1 MRGWHSLHFVMS
13 VDGRSLAA
21 RAARA
26 TTSRAC
32 ARLRLCV
39 HVCVMRVARCEMSAP
54 VTVPRLASMYRLS
67 ECSPV
72 LSYTHK
78 TDTQGRRGGSRRVLF
93 TPACARDRDPQGGV
107 LASRAA
113 RAAGTLRHADG
124 DAPPAS
130 LARKAKAGAW
140 HGEGVASPQRAV
152 SPRTHKHRH
161 TYHAARRPATAT
173 HSATCHHALGHLF
186 PSPRARLPSGAAL
199 GAVGQATLPPHRW
212 DGGPGQMATEGTVAH
227 PSTCAV
233 LTSSWAA

>member
-1 MRGWHSLHFVMS
+1 
-13 VDGRSLAA
+13 
-21 RAARA
+21 
-26 TTSRAC
+26 
-32 ARLRLCV
+32 
-39 HVCVMRVARCEMSAP
+39 MRVARCDDVGP
-54 VTVPRLASMYRLS
+54 GQPRCTDCLSVHQSYRT
-67 ECSPV
+67 PTRQ
-72 LSYTHK
+72 THRVGGAAQEEFFSHQL
-78 TDTQGRRGGSRRVLF
+78 DARAQGPTGWGARV
-93 TPACARDRDPQGGV
+93 AGCR
-107 LASRAA
+107 A